1 MTDQDALPPSGA
13 PSAPP
18 RSAAG
23 TRARG
28 GNAMARTRVAVLAG
42 ALRSVEASGARR
54 TTMTDVAVQGG
65 IAKATVYNHFRAK
78 SDVYAALVES
88 EVVTLGRECAQ
99 RAEEAVTRPGAR
111 DGLAEAVEHAAVR
124 LSEHR
129 ALRRLASEEP
139 EVLARLLQP
148 DGGPAWQQARAAVA
162 RVLEVT
168 GREQTPAALDAV
180 LRTVAS
186 HLSWPAE
193 RAAAAAAAD
202 LLASGLPRARS
213 ADGPADPLAAAGP
226 AAPDESAPAADPGG
240 AADPG
245 AGGVPAGAGAPG
257 GAEAPAA
264 AESGVSGT
272 SGSGQEPRETG
283 LGWPG

>member
-1 MTDQDALPPSGA
+1 MTDQPDALPPSGA

-42 ALRSVEASGARR
+42 ALRSVETSGTRR

-78 SDVYAALVES
+78 TDVYAALVES

-99 RAEEAVTRPGAR
+99 RAEEAAARPGAR

-129 ALRRLASEEP
+129 ALRRLASDEP

-148 DGGPAWQQARAAVA
+148 DGGPAWHSARAAVA

-168 GREQTPAALDAV
+168 GREQTAAALDAV
-180 LRTVAS
+180 LRAVAS

-193 RAAAAAAAD
+193 RAAAAVAAD
-202 LLASGLPRARS
+202 VLASGLPRAR
-213 ADGPADPLAAAGP
+213 AAAGLADPVAAAGP
-226 AAPDESAPAADPGG
+226 AAPDESAPATD
-240 AADPG
+240 
-245 AGGVPAGAGAPG
+245 PAGAGAAA
-257 GAEAPAA
+257 GADAPEA
-264 AESGVSGT
+264 AEGGVPGT
-272 SGSGQEPRETG
+272 FASGQEPRETG

>member
-1 MTDQDALPPSGA
+1 VRFADQPDALPPSGA

-42 ALRSVEASGARR
+42 ALRSVETSGSRR
-54 TTMTDVAVQGG
+54 TTMADVAVQGG
-65 IAKATVYNHFRAK
+65 VAKATVYNHFRTK
-78 SDVYAALVES
+78 TDVYAALVES

-99 RAEEAVTRPGAR
+99 RAEQAAARPGAR

-124 LSEHR
+124 LSEHG
-129 ALRRLASEEP
+129 ALRRLASDEP

-148 DGGPAWQQARAAVA
+148 DGGPAWQEARAAVG

-168 GREQTPAALDAV
+168 GREPSAPSVDAV
-180 LRTVAS
+180 LRAVAS

-193 RAAAAAAAD
+193 RSAAALLAD
-202 LLASGLPRARS
+202 VLASGLPV
-213 ADGPADPLAAAGP
+213 
-226 AAPDESAPAADPGG
+226 PGS
-240 AADPG
+240 
-245 AGGVPAGAGAPG
+245 GAGAPDSADARDSG
-257 GAEAPAA
+257 GAPEPRATGQRGAAGERGTSAEATAPARPSA
-264 AESGVSGT
+264 DPGRPSGE
-272 SGSGQEPRETG
+272 EPRETG